1 MSEYLLPPGRSPLN
15 EVNMLTPSVLDRDFR
30 RFFESAPGL
39 YIVLRPEKNYEIVA
53 VTDPYLRA
61 TTTKREEI
69 LGRNIF
75 DVFADNPLDPAPT
88 EARHSLR
95 ASLETVIRTGK
106 TDVMPVQRHDTRDP
120 EAPEDAVGF
129 VERCWRFVNSP
140 VFSSNGSL
148 LYVIHSAEDV
158 TERVRLKKH
167 YDDEERAST
176 ILQTRADYSEAEVLL
191 RGQEIQD
198 LNTKLLVADA
208 AHLELETSQLVGQ
221 TQQLREA
228 NNSLRELT
236 ARLLQAQDDER
247 RRIARELHDS
257 IGQMLAAQA
266 MYLSSVAAEASYLT
280 ATAANALKEST
291 DLIGQM
297 SRELRTISYLL
308 HPPLLDEAGLASAI
322 QWFADGFS
330 ERSKI
335 RVNLE
340 LTPDLG
346 RLSEEFETALFR
358 IVQECLTNIHRH
370 SGSASATIRLDFC
383 PEGIVLEIRDEGRG
397 ISPDARIKTAAG
409 QSSGVGIRGM
419 RERILQL
426 GGNVEINSSA
436 QGTAIIARLPIANA
450 SVSRP
455 MASGADA

>member
-1 MSEYLLPPGRSPLN
+1 MLSAPL
-15 EVNMLTPSVLDRDFR
+15 SDRDFQR
-30 RFFESAPGL
+30 LFESAPGL
-39 YIVLRPEKNYEIVA
+39 YVVLYPEKNYEIVA
-53 VTDPYLRA
+53 VTDSYLRA
-61 TTTKREEI
+61 TMTKREEI

-75 DVFADNPLDPAPT
+75 DVFPVNPADLAAT
-88 EARHSLR
+88 EARDTLR
-95 ASLETVIRTGK
+95 VSLETVIRTGR
-106 TDVMPVQRHDTRDP
+106 TDVMPVQRYDIRHP
-120 EAPEDAVGF
+120 EAAGNRLGF
-129 VERCWRFVNSP
+129 VERYWRSVNSA
-140 VFSSNGSL
+140 VFSSKGSIR
-148 LYVIHSAEDV
+148 YIIHGAEDV
-158 TERVRLKKH
+158 TEAVQLKKQH
-167 YDDEERAST
+167 DDEERAST

-191 RGQEIQD
+191 RGREIQD

-208 AHLELETSQLVGQ
+208 AHLELETSQLVRQ
-221 TQQLREA
+221 TEQLREA
-228 NNSLRELT
+228 NSSLRELT
-236 ARLLQAQDDER
+236 ARLLQVQDDER

-291 DLIGQM
+291 DLIDQM

-340 LTPDLG
+340 LTPHLG
-346 RLSEEFETALFR
+346 RLSEEFEIALFR

-370 SGSASATIRLDFC
+370 SGSASATIRLDVL
-383 PEGIVLEIRDEGRG
+383 PQGIVLEIRDEGRG
-397 ISPDARIKTAAG
+397 ISPEAQIKTAAG

-436 QGTAIIARLPIANA
+436 QGTAIIARLPVANV
-450 SVSRP
+450 SFSRP
-455 MASGADA
+455 TASEAGA